1 MASCTLQ
8 ESTQDT
14 NVGMG
19 RIMAAGEPT
28 RLRAVLGSCIGVALY
43 SARRRAG
50 AFAHVV
56 LPESNGQND
65 SPGKF
70 ADTAVPHMVHLMLQE
85 GANAG
90 ALVAKIVGGA
100 CMFGNNGPLQIGPSN
115 AQAVET
121 ALSVAGV
128 RMVARDV
135 GGNKGRRVLFDP
147 HTGNLTTETA
157 GGPAKTL

>member
-1 MASCTLQ
+1 MASLTAP
-8 ESTQDT
+8 ESVVTT
-14 NVGMG
+14 MVGMG
-19 RIMAAGEPT
+19 QIAIARNSS
-28 RLRAVLGSCIGVALY
+28 RLSAVLGSCIGVVLY
-43 SARRRAG
+43 HPRLRIG
-50 AFAHVV
+50 AMGHVV
-56 LPESNGQND
+56 LPHANGQ
-65 SPGKF
+65 STTPGKF